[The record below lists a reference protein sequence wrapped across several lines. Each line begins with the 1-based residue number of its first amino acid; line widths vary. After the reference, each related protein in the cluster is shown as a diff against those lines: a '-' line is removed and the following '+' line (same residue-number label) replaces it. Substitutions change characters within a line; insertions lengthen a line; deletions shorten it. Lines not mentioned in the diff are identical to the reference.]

1 MNICF
6 LYDISKKVGM
16 SIVFLLIYKYVL
28 YKKTSEVKSMDIGSK
43 IRAIRNRKQ
52 ITIAQMCEGTGLSK
66 GFISNVENNNT
77 SPSISTLQTI
87 ANFLKV
93 PLPYLL
99 LEKDQQMS
107 VIRKNERKYTISK
120 DSEFKVEHLASRG
133 GLSLRTV
140 EFPPGTSTGEKK
152 AHEGEECHLVLK
164 GKILAEQGED
174 SFILEEGDTFSWC
187 ASVPHFVK
195 NIGDETA
202 VVLIAVYTEI
212 Y

>member
-1 MNICF
+1 
-6 LYDISKKVGM
+6 
-16 SIVFLLIYKYVL
+16 
-28 YKKTSEVKSMDIGSK
+28 MDIGSK
-43 IRAIRNRKQ
+43 IRAIRNRKK
-52 ITIAQMCEGTGLSK
+52 ITIAKMCEETGLSK

-99 LEKDQQMS
+99 LEKNEHMT
-107 VIRKNERKYTISK
+107 VIRKNER
-120 DSEFKVEHLASRG
+120 EFTVSNDNDMKVEHLASRG
-133 GLSLRTV
+133 GLSVRLV
-140 EFPPGTSTGEKK
+140 EFPLGASTGEKK

-195 NIGDETA
+195 NIGDEIA
-202 VVLIAVYTEI
+202 VVLIAVNSEGL
-212 Y
+212 

>member
-1 MNICF
+1 
-6 LYDISKKVGM
+6 
-16 SIVFLLIYKYVL
+16 
-28 YKKTSEVKSMDIGSK
+28 MDIGSK
-43 IRAIRNRKQ
+43 IRSIRNRKK

-107 VIRKNERKYTISK
+107 VIRKNEREYSILTNS
-120 DSEFKVEHLASRG
+120 DVKVEHLGSRG
-133 GLSLRTV
+133 GLNIRLV
-140 EFPPGTSTGEKK
+140 EFPPGTSTGERK
-152 AHEGEECHLVLK
+152 AHEGEECHLVIK
-164 GKILAEQGED
+164 GKVLAEQGED
-174 SFILEEGDTFSWC
+174 SYILEEGDSFSWC
-187 ASVPHFVK
+187 ASVPHFAK

-202 VVLIAVYTEI
+202 VVLIAVYSEV
-212 Y
+212 